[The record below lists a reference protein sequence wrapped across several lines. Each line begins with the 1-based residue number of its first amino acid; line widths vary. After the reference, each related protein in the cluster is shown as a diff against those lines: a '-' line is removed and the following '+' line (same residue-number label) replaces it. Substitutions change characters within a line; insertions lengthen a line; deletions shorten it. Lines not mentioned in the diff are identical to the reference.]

1 MRFPICSTSKWAY
14 ISHFRRLLCARGMP
28 VPPRARPPAPVRI
41 CARHSDVRTRHGI
54 FNLIL
59 IICKP
64 PKKNKRMKPNTKPT
78 SIRLSTKALALIQV
92 FSSKH
97 DYWTRSQIINSIL
110 ESVLCDFDE
119 SSVYDLVR
127 RPMFLNDP
135 VSAHYK
141 ILNIPKIKKEE

>member
-1 MRFPICSTSKWAY
+1 
-14 ISHFRRLLCARGMP
+14 
-28 VPPRARPPAPVRI
+28 
-41 CARHSDVRTRHGI
+41 
-54 FNLIL
+54 
-59 IICKP
+59 
-64 PKKNKRMKPNTKPT
+64 MKPNSKPT